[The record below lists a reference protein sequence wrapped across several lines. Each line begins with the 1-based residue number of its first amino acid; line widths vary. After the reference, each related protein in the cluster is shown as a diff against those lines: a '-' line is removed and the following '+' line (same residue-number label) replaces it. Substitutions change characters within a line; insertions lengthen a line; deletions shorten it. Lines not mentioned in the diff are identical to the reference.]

1 MAHQDASTGQ
11 PGRTDLRTGPR
22 TDLRIGDDE
31 RERGAAR
38 LAGQVGAGRLDLAE
52 YEERVGRVYAA
63 RTRAELDAV
72 FADLPAPQA
81 AARQTAP
88 RRRPVPPFPPLPPGL
103 PLAAAWVPWVVVN
116 AICLVVW
123 VATSLG
129 AGHPLPFWP
138 VWVAGPW
145 GAVLLLGTLTG
156 RRPCG
161 SRH

>member
-1 MAHQDASTGQ
+1 MTQQSASTGQ
-11 PGRTDLRTGPR
+11 
-22 TDLRIGDDE
+22 DLRIGDDE

-38 LAGQVGAGRLDLAE
+38 LAEQVGAGRLDLAE

-63 RTRAELDAV
+63 RTRAELAAV
-72 FADLPAPQA
+72 FADLPAQVRPA
-81 AARQTAP
+81 G
-88 RRRPVPPFPPLPPGL
+88 RRRPVPPARPVPPGL
-103 PLAAAWVPWVVVN
+103 PRALPPAVWMWVPWVVVN

-123 VATSLG
+123 VATAVG

-145 GAVLLLGTLTG
+145 GAVLLLGSLGG

-161 SRH
+161 ARH